1 MGSSGINAGNMGK
14 ISDEE
19 DDDEMD
25 ADDGGELEDQSQESL
40 EHQEHFSQDIVMDEP
55 ETPQGYPEGS
65 SALEG
70 LDLSESEDE
79 PTDLVTAFEGP
90 TDLFGN
96 MSSSDEE

>member
-1 MGSSGINAGNMGK
+1 MSPKPHRAIQRVQVLLKGK
-14 ISDEE
+14 LMNLIAKHSN
-19 DDDEMD
+19 
-25 ADDGGELEDQSQESL
+25 LI
-40 EHQEHFSQDIVMDEP
+40 FR
-55 ETPQGYPEGS
+55 
-65 SALEG
+65 